1 MSALLQVE
9 GVSGASITNQQL
21 ASEDEKEKITELRAC
36 TSECTSKLKLN
47 DLSPEATSDFK
58 FLRFLRG
65 YKGNVKEAAAAFSD
79 MVEWRLEND
88 VAGIITTLKKVEE
101 DEGLLPFPYDM
112 PLFQPLVE
120 AFGTQDG
127 VMRFNNTRDRSR
139 NLLTSV
145 AVGLFDL
152 RKIVSAGLGDLLV
165 KSNIFVDCY
174 FEIVLERLSV
184 ENQRL
189 MQRHDLLIVSNPSI
203 GLFQFSPSALR
214 LIKRVSLNSKH
225 FPETIGEMT

>member
-1 MSALLQVE
+1 M
-9 GVSGASITNQQL
+9 
-21 ASEDEKEKITELRAC
+21 
-36 TSECTSKLKLN
+36 
-47 DLSPEATSDFK
+47 
-58 FLRFLRG
+58 
-65 YKGNVKEAAAAFSD
+65 
-79 MVEWRLEND
+79 
-88 VAGIITTLKKVEE
+88 EE